1 MHIIEGFLPMEW
13 CIIWY
18 VISIIVVIIGIIQ
31 LKRVVNENPEVKKIL
46 AVNGIV
52 MFAVSLFGM
61 PSLEGCNSSP
71 ATSGLNGSLF
81 GPAIP
86 SVVVT
91 IVLILQAFIFA
102 YGGITTLG
110 ANIFAMGI
118 VGPLAAAIVYYIFN
132 KIGLPNVV
140 SLIFAVIFANV
151 FAIATT
157 ALQYTLAYG
166 ESFVMFFAIL
176 MVPEVFLIVIDL
188 IVSVIVFFVLKSI
201 FKDSEIFSQNLNDF
215 FQIK

>member
-1 MHIIEGFLPMEW
+1 MHIVEGFLPMEW

-31 LKRVVNENPEVKKIL
+31 LKRVINENPEAKKIL

-52 MFAVSLFGM
+52 MFVVSLLGF

-71 ATSGLNGSLF
+71 ATSGLNGSIF
-81 GPAIP
+81 GPAIT

-91 IVLILQAFIFA
+91 IVLLLQALILG

-118 VGPLAAAIVYYIFN
+118 VGPLVAAIVYYILN
-132 KIGLPNVV
+132 KISIPNVV
-140 SLIFAVIFANV
+140 SLILAVIFANI

-166 ESFVMFFAIL
+166 ESFVMFFIIL
-176 MVPEVFLIVIDL
+176 MVPEAFLIVIDV
-188 IVSVIVFFVLKSI
+188 IVSVIVFLVLKLK
-201 FKDSEIFSQNLNDF
+201 FGYSEIFSQNFNDF
-215 FQIK
+215 FKIK